1 MSWKAFLVIVI
12 IIIII
17 YAVQAGSRHTLQA
30 DFSYVGT
37 FRSSRGQQA
46 AEVGLPSMARQ
57 LWQDSLQQ
65 PSFKVR
71 WVTPVTMCICN
82 RQCRNRFDAISAS

>member
-1 MSWKAFLVIVI
+1 M
-12 IIIII
+12 
-17 YAVQAGSRHTLQA
+17 QAGSRHTLQA
-30 DFSYVGT
+30 VFSYVGLS
-37 FRSSRGQQA
+37 RLSRGQQA

-71 WVTPVTMCICN
+71 WVTPVTMCMSS
-82 RQCRNRFDAISAS
+82 RQCRSSVMATSVWQSAYIPGCSKC